1 MTANKIKE
9 AALQCFAQHGYE
21 GTSLAQ
27 IADEVGIKK
36 PSIYTHFKAK
46 EDLFLHLIHDVFT
59 IERAKMQQFL
69 MINQDQPLATL
80 LPELLNHYKT
90 NFTHDS
96 TFTFWLRMAFFPP
109 SSLVEP
115 VSDVTNQFLDELEAM
130 LVPLFK
136 RAKELREIQV
146 DDPQDAAIAFL
157 CLMDG
162 LFAELLFGGSD
173 RYEKRWSSSWKIFAK
188 GIHLRI
194 HRERDWE

>member
-27 IADEVGIKK
+27 IADAVGIKK
-36 PSIYTHFKAK
+36 PSIYAHFKAK
-46 EDLFLHLIHDVFT
+46 EDLFLHLIHDVF
-59 IERAKMQQFL
+59 AKETAIIQQFFVV
-69 MINQDQPLATL
+69 NQNQHLSVL
-80 LPELLNHYKT
+80 LPQLLNHYKT
-90 NFTHDS
+90 NFTNDG

-109 SSLVEP
+109 SSMVET

-130 LVPLFK
+130 LVPFFK
-136 RAKELREIQV
+136 RAKELGEIQV

-162 LFAELLFGGSD
+162 LFAELLFGGSE
-173 RYEKRWSSSWKIFAK
+173 RYEKRWASSWKIFAE
-188 GIHLRI
+188 GIHLQL
-194 HRERDWE
+194 HK